1 MSSPTYPVFIGDTPQ
16 RLSEKAVRGDSLTLM
31 GERFYR
37 IHHFDAMEPFFMS
50 IVSSSNHWLFI
61 SSSGGLSAGRAT
73 AEHALF
79 PYYTEDKLTENA
91 ENTGNKALL
100 RVRRAD
106 RVSLWEPFSG
116 RQMGS
121 YDVNHSLYKNETGTA
136 LVFEAH
142 NLDLNLI
149 YRYAWRTSEKFGFVK
164 TTWLINAGAEPC
176 QVEVLD
182 GLQNLMPANV
192 TLEVQGSMS
201 CLLDAYK
208 RSELEPSTGL
218 GIFALNATLSDLA
231 EPSES
236 LYANT
241 VAQIG
246 LSQPNYLLSSV
257 QLDRFRAGQPL
268 IPETDV
274 RGRRGAYFVHTQIDL
289 RPQEHK
295 SWHLIADVYQDSASI
310 VQKVRWLQG
319 DTDALI
325 RMLEDDIAAGQAK
338 LWELVASVDGVQL
351 SKNDAYAPFHF
362 ANVMFNAMRG
372 GLPVDQYW
380 LQSADFVDFVSVRNK
395 AVLKAHGDFFASLPK
410 RIHLAAL
417 QKRARESGIAD
428 LIRLSNSYLPLTFS
442 RRHGDPSRPWNRFA
456 INIKKADGSPKLD
469 YEGNWRDIFQ
479 NWEALAYTYPEF
491 VESMISI
498 FVNATTAD
506 GYNPYRITRAG
517 LDWETPEPSNPWA
530 NIGYWSDHQ
539 IIYLLKL
546 LEISQAV
553 HPGTLQEMLTAP
565 VFSHARVP
573 YRIKPYA
580 ELLKDYAHTIEFDW
594 ELHRQIEARQ
604 REWGTDARLMTTV
617 GGQVLHITL
626 AEKLLILLLAKLANF
641 VPEGGIWMNTQ
652 RPEWNDANNAL
663 VGKGISVVTL
673 GYLRRYLVFCR
684 DLFAQSALKSLSIS
698 EEVWQLLGQI
708 GQALEQFAP
717 LLKGVFSDE
726 QRRQMMD
733 RLGEAA
739 SGYRH
744 HYYHEGFSGEQVNA
758 PLAEII
764 TFLDAAQRHVEHAL
778 RANKRPD
785 DLYHAYNVIH
795 FEDGRAAISRLYEM
809 LEGQVSILSSGMLSA
824 EESLALL
831 QSMRQGPLYR
841 ADQHTYI
848 LYPDRELPTF
858 LEKNSLSPDQ
868 VKQVSLFSQLAEA
881 GDKTLITRDLNGVY
895 HFSAP
900 LRNFRDAK
908 RALDTLKQN
917 PKFSELVEREFES
930 IRALFEETFHHN
942 QFTGRSGTF
951 FAYEG
956 LGSIYWHMVTKLL
969 LAVQETAL
977 RFKDHPSAPALAA
990 CYADIRAGLSFNKT
1004 PNVYGAFPS
1013 DPYSHTPK
1021 GQGAR
1026 QPGMTG
1032 SVKELILTR
1041 QGELGFVI
1049 NNGEIRFETPLLDPH
1064 EWLTAPVSFAYLQVD
1079 GKQRQ
1084 IELQPGTLGYTI
1096 CQTPV
1101 VLKMDSAP
1109 SITIHYH
1116 DGTTHQI
1123 KGTSLDQATSRHLF
1137 QRDGRIQQ
1145 LTVAVV
1151 SRGL

>member
-1 MSSPTYPVFIGDTPQ
+1 MNSPTYPVFIGDTPQ
-16 RLSEKAVRGDSLTLM
+16 KLSEKTVRGDSLTLM

-37 IHHFDAMEPFFMS
+37 IHHYDAMEPFFMS

-100 RVRRAD
+100 RIRRAD
-106 RVSLWEPFSG
+106 RVSLWEPFSC

-121 YDVNHSLYKNETGTA
+121 YDVSHSLYKNEIGTA

-142 NLDLNLI
+142 NRDLNLI

-164 TTWLINAGAEPC
+164 TTWLINEGVEAC

-208 RSELEPSTGL
+208 RSELESSTGL

-246 LSQPNYLLSSV
+246 LSQPDYLLSSV

-268 IPETDV
+268 IPETDI

-289 RPQEHK
+289 RSQESQ
-295 SWHLIADVYQDSASI
+295 SWHLIADVYQDSAAI
-310 VQKVRWLQG
+310 IQKVRWLQE
-319 DTDALI
+319 DTGALI
-325 RMLEDDIAAGQAK
+325 RALEDDIAAGQAK
-338 LWELVASVDGVQL
+338 LWELVASADGLQL
-351 SKNDAYAPFHF
+351 SENDAYGPFHF
-362 ANVMFNAMRG
+362 ANVMFNVMRG
-372 GLPVDQYW
+372 GVPVDQYW
-380 LQSADFVDFVSVRNK
+380 LQSSDFVDFVSLRNK
-395 AVLKAHGDFFASLPK
+395 SVLKAHEDFFAALPE
-410 RIHLAAL
+410 RIHLVAL
-417 QKRARESGIAD
+417 HKRAHESGVAD
-428 LIRLSNSYLPLTFS
+428 LIRLSSSYLPLTFS

-456 INIKKADGSPKLD
+456 INIKKANGSPKLD

-491 VESMISI
+491 VESMISV

-553 HPGTLQEMLTAP
+553 HPGTLQEMLTMP

-573 YRIKPYA
+573 YRIKPYS

-594 ELHRQIEARQ
+594 EMHRQIEAHQ
-604 REWGTDARLMTTV
+604 REWGTDARLMTTAE
-617 GGQVLHITL
+617 GQVLHTSL
-626 AEKLLILLLAKLANF
+626 AEKLLILLLSKLANF

-663 VGKGISVVTL
+663 VGKGLSVVTL
-673 GYLRRYLVFCR
+673 GYLRRYLAFCR
-684 DLFAQSALKSLSIS
+684 DLFAQSALNTLSIS

-708 GQALEQFAP
+708 GQVLEQFGP
-717 LLKGVFSDE
+717 LLKGAFSDE

-733 RLGEAA
+733 QLGEAA
-739 SGYRH
+739 SRYRH
-744 HYYHEGFSGEQVNA
+744 HYYSEGFSGEQVNVTSE
-758 PLAEII
+758 EII

-809 LEGQVSILSSGMLSA
+809 LEGQVSILSSGLLSA
-824 EESLALL
+824 GESLALL

-841 ADQHTYI
+841 PDQHTYI
-848 LYPDRELPTF
+848 LYPDRELPPF

-868 VKQVSLFSQLAEA
+868 IKQISLFSQLAES
-881 GDKTLITRDLNGVY
+881 GDKTLITRDLNGMY
-895 HFSAP
+895 HFSAH
-900 LRNFRDAK
+900 LRNFRDAQ
-908 RALDTLKQN
+908 RALDSLKQK
-917 PKFSELVEREFES
+917 PQFAELVEREFES
-930 IRALFEETFHHN
+930 IRTLFEETFHHN

-977 RFKDHPSAPALAA
+977 RFKDHPSAPGLAA

-1004 PNVYGAFPS
+1004 PDVYGAFPS

-1049 NNGEIRFETPLLDPH
+1049 NNGEITFEMPLLDPG
-1064 EWLTAPVSFAYLQVD
+1064 EWLTAPASFTYLHVD
-1079 GKQRQ
+1079 GQRRQ
-1084 IELQPGTLGYTI
+1084 IELQSGTLGYTI

-1101 VLKMDSAP
+1101 ILKVDSTP
-1109 SITIHYH
+1109 SITVHYD

-1123 KGTSLDQATSRHLF
+1123 KGTTLDQATSRHLF
-1137 QRDGRIQQ
+1137 QRDGMIRQI
-1145 LTVAVV
+1145 TVAVT
-1151 SRGL
+1151 SRSL